1 MTTPFNILSN
11 RKAIINTDE
20 LYGDMGG
27 WGGGGGSCCFCPFL
41 SVRFCPFLENRV
53 PKVQISQIFN
63 PQLGT
68 NNSLNIF

>member
-27 WGGGGGSCCFCPFL
+27 GGGGGWGGGGGGSCCFY
-41 SVRFCPFLENRV
+41 R
-53 PKVQISQIFN
+53 
-63 PQLGT
+63 LGKK
-68 NNSLNIF
+68 SILR